1 MERSIARSLEPDLR
15 AACDGAL
22 GELSWVRMDWQHGGA
37 LTGISEF
44 TDASG
49 THPVFVKFPV
59 PGRELCKR
67 NFRGK
72 RWWVLEKLWSLMQRV
87 RRWRVKAEEFW
98 Q

>member
-1 MERSIARSLEPDLR
+1 MWNFLRSLTSSMERSIARSLEPDLR

-49 THPVFVKFPV
+49 S
-59 PGRELCKR
+59 ELLWKHARYEYLSAAHR
-67 NFRGK
+67 NAAT
-72 RWWVLEKLWSLMQRV
+72 
-87 RRWRVKAEEFW
+87 AEA
-98 Q
+98 